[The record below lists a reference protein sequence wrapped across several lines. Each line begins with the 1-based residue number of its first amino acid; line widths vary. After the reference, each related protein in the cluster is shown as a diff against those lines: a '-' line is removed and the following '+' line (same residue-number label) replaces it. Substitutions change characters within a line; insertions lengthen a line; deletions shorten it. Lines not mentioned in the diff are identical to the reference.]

1 MNEKDR
7 FSEMKGRSVTNTLL
21 EQPYIKNCSYLFYG
35 SERLE
40 EIPAIY
46 EICKYATDMSY
57 MFAANCGT
65 DIDLHLEKLNTSHVK
80 TMSYMF
86 ANIGTLSCWEHFD
99 VTRLDTSNVEDLSH
113 FFHGCH
119 ALQTV
124 NINGINTQNVKN
136 MEGMFFGTGAINLD
150 ISALNTDNV
159 TTVSGMFASN
169 YDLISLNTNSSQFAN
184 VSNFSNM
191 FKGDSS
197 LKEIPVFSVGVKAN
211 NLEEMFSGCK
221 ALTSAGATRNWDFSN
236 VSTVEGM
243 FSGCSELRSIPTN
256 YWHFGKDKLRVVTD
270 AFSGC
275 SNLTSLNL
283 SSWDV
288 GNTYE
293 FSGLFK
299 GCSNLTNIDLST
311 WQIRQEPLNIYPEY
325 FEDMFNGC
333 TNLKVLKLGSIPKF
347 KYSNPKNMFKG
358 VPTDCLIE
366 VPDAEIRYRVR
377 QLGNFTNVVIKEQ
390 ETT

>member
-150 ISALNTDNV
+150 IFLQN
-159 TTVSGMFASN
+159 
-169 YDLISLNTNSSQFAN
+169 SLCHGHKQDIF
-184 VSNFSNM
+184 
-191 FKGDSS
+191 
-197 LKEIPVFSVGVKAN
+197 
-211 NLEEMFSGCK
+211 
-221 ALTSAGATRNWDFSN
+221 
-236 VSTVEGM
+236 
-243 FSGCSELRSIPTN
+243 
-256 YWHFGKDKLRVVTD
+256 
-270 AFSGC
+270 
-275 SNLTSLNL
+275 
-283 SSWDV
+283 
-288 GNTYE
+288 
-293 FSGLFK
+293 
-299 GCSNLTNIDLST
+299 
-311 WQIRQEPLNIYPEY
+311 QEPWW
-325 FEDMFNGC
+325 C
-333 TNLKVLKLGSIPKF
+333 
-347 KYSNPKNMFKG
+347 
-358 VPTDCLIE
+358 
-366 VPDAEIRYRVR
+366 
-377 QLGNFTNVVIKEQ
+377 Q
-390 ETT
+390 